1 MDDLESVMIT
11 RYVKALCPQ
20 QKFDEYTADAWFD
33 VLGPYTLDDCK
44 RSAALI
50 AGRQPFV
57 APAEIV
63 AEVKKLRNARLEGFQ
78 YEPVD
83 GDDNPRV
90 YLENYRRQRE
100 LVANGLRAP
109 SPVIPPS
116 GDQKL
121 LDEIIGT
128 AVARMPRPRA

>member
-1 MDDLESVMIT
+1 VNDLEAVVIT
-11 RYVKALCPQ
+11 RYVRALCPQ
-20 QKFDEYTADAWFD
+20 QKFDEYTADAWID
-33 VLGPYTLDDCK
+33 VLAPYTLDDCK

-83 GDDNPRV
+83 GDDNPKV
-90 YLENYRRQRE
+90 YLENYRAQRE

-109 SPVIPPS
+109 SLAIPPS
-116 GDQKL
+116 GDQRL
-121 LDEIIGT
+121 INEIIGT
-128 AVARMPRPRA
+128 SAAMMPRPRA